1 MIQQLFTISRHT
13 FMASI
18 RQPIFV
24 VMILIAALA
33 LSLNPSLAAYTLDD
47 DNKLLVD
54 MGLSTL
60 FLAGLLMAAFTATAV
75 LSDELENKTVL
86 TVVSK
91 PVQRPVFVLGKYL
104 GVSAAICVAYWVLC
118 AIFLMTVRHR
128 VLQTATSP
136 FDGPVLLFGVMAGTL
151 ALAGATLGNYFYQ
164 TAFTSSFV
172 LYLSGLISAA
182 WVLVLLIDK
191 QWHFQSPMVDLDP
204 QLMVGLLL
212 ILEAVLILTSVAIM
226 ISTRLGQM
234 MTLLICVFVFILGL
248 INDYLLSVLAVPYT
262 PVYLITPNLQLFWP
276 ADAMTQGHSYNAG
289 YVGLVSG
296 YTVMYIT
303 AMMGLA
309 VSLFQQREL
318 M

>member
-1 MIQQLFTISRHT
+1 MIQQLFTIIRHT
-13 FMASI
+13 FLESI

-24 VMILIAALA
+24 VLILIAALA
-33 LSLNPSLAAYTLDD
+33 LVLNPSLAAYTLDD
-47 DNKLLVD
+47 DNKLLID

-75 LSDELENKTVL
+75 LSNELENRTAL

-91 PVQRPVFVLGKYL
+91 PVQRPVFILGKYL
-104 GVSAAICVAYWVLC
+104 GVSAAIAVAYWALC
-118 AIFLMTVRHR
+118 VIFLLTVRHR
-128 VLQTATSP
+128 VMQTAATP
-136 FDGPVLLFGVMAGTL
+136 FDGPVLVFGLGAAAI

-172 LYLSGLISAA
+172 LGLSALMTGA
-182 WVLVLLIDK
+182 WVLVLMIDK
-191 QWHFQSPMVDLDP
+191 QWMFQSPMVDLSP

-212 ILEAVLILTSVAIM
+212 VLEAVLILTAVAIAA
-226 ISTRLGQM
+226 STRLGQL
-234 MTLLICVFVFILGL
+234 MTLTACVLVFVLGL
-248 INDYLLSVLAVPYT
+248 ISDYLSSRLSTPYM
-262 PVYLITPNLQLFWP
+262 PLYWITPNLQLFWP
-276 ADAMTQGHSYNAG
+276 ADAMTQGHRFTGG
-289 YVGLVSG
+289 YVGLVTG
-296 YTVMYIT
+296 YTALYVA